1 MAKTKRC
8 RQCRKQKPRE
18 QFNIDK
24 KRVERTKRAG
34 LLKRKCRTCDPSR

>member
-1 MAKTKRC
+1 MAKTKGC
-8 RQCRKQKPRE
+8 RGCRKRKPKD

-34 LLKRKCRTCDPSR
+34 LLKRKCRDCDPSR